1 MYIYFL
7 INWIKNK
14 FCDKFMN
21 YNMQMQLIYSV
32 KIVIVQ
38 NYKICL
44 DLIVIFMINFVMS
57 FIILLYFKLYFLVS
71 FYWLD
76 ESEFDYVNW
85 NEEEF
90 SDSLLS

>member
-1 MYIYFL
+1 MIYF
-7 INWIKNK
+7 
-14 FCDKFMN
+14 
-21 YNMQMQLIYSV
+21 
-32 KIVIVQ
+32 VI
-38 NYKICL
+38 
-44 DLIVIFMINFVMS
+44 S

-76 ESEFDYVNW
+76 ESNFDYVNW